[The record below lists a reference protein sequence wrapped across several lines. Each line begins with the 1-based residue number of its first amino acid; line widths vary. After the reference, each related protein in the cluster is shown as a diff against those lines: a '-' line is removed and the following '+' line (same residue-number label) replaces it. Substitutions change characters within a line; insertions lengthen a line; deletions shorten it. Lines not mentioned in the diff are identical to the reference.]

1 MCNDTTVCDGRMD
14 LKIVVRDLSEQWKY
28 LESESAMM
36 SSVLLVCL

>member
-1 MCNDTTVCDGRMD
+1 MRNDAAVCGGKVD